1 MKKTKKMGKK
11 LLPVMFTLVMA
22 VALFTG
28 ILEKDMSM
36 VQAATLNNP
45 RIDKKGVMT
54 WDCVYFGHYPQ
65 SDATGNTKEP
75 IKWRVLFVDG
85 DDAFLVA
92 DMNLDVQRY
101 NATEKAVTW
110 ETCTMRSW
118 LNGYGSSSNA
128 CGINYTNDNFIDR
141 AFTASEQSVIKTVTV
156 TTKDNPFGG
165 GAGGNDTHDKL
176 FLLSFDE
183 VTNPDYG
190 FSANWA
196 EQDNAR
202 LRKNTAYAAAG
213 ETIGSDKMKSAGS
226 DNSWLLRSPGRF
238 EIKEGPSV
246 SVIPVEADGHI
257 PGYGGFVNNENK
269 GVCPALHLNL
279 SSSAYWSYAG
289 TVSSDGSTTEGEK
302 KPEEQKDFKKGDFVA
317 DPVSQAVYKVTKLD
331 SHNKTVEYI
340 VPKSRKTNVVI
351 PDEITIDGAGYKV
364 TSIAAGAFKNN
375 IWVTKVTIG
384 KNVKTIGDGAFS
396 IPLFEEDKVSKLKTV
411 NMGANVT
418 TISDTAFYG
427 CDKLTK
433 IVIPAKVNRIGKSA
447 FYGCRKLKNITIKT
461 RKLTKKNV
469 GKYAFSSTYSKATIK
484 VPDSKLKSYKKL
496 LRARGIKSK
505 AKIKK

>member
-1 MKKTKKMGKK
+1 MKKPMKMLQKF
-11 LLPVMFTLVMA
+11 LSLILVCVMA
-22 VALFTG
+22 ATLFTG

-45 RIDKKGVMT
+45 RIDKKGVMI
-54 WDCVYFGHYPQ
+54 WDCVYFGNYPQ
-65 SDATGNTKEP
+65 SDATGKTKEP
-75 IKWRVLFVDG
+75 IKWRVLSVDG

-101 NATEKAVTW
+101 NAVEKAVTW

-118 LNGYGSSSNA
+118 LNGYGSSSNDSK
-128 CGINYTNDNFIDR
+128 IDYTSDNFIGR
-141 AFTASEQSVIKTVTV
+141 AFTESEQNAIKMVTV
-156 TTKDNPFGG
+156 TNKDNPFGG
-165 GAGGNDTHDKL
+165 GVGSNDTHDKL

-213 ETIGSDKMKSAGS
+213 GTIGSDKMKSAGS
-226 DNSWLLRSPGRF
+226 ENSWMLRSPGRY
-238 EIKEGPSV
+238 EVKEGPSV

-257 PGYGGFVNNENK
+257 AGYGDFVNNENE

-279 SSSAYWSYAG
+279 SSSACWSYAG
-289 TVSSDGSTTEGEK
+289 TVSSNGSTTEGEK
-302 KPEEQKDFKKGDFVA
+302 QPEEQKDLKKGDFVT
-317 DPVSQAVYKVTKLD
+317 DPVSQAVYKVTALD

-340 VPKSRKTNVVI
+340 SPKSTKNNIVI
-351 PDEITIDGAGYKV
+351 PDKITIDGAGYKV

-384 KNVKTIGDGAFS
+384 KNVKNIGDGAFS
-396 IPLFEEDKVSKLKTV
+396 IPLFKEDKVSKLKTV

-418 TISDTAFYG
+418 KIDNKAFYG

-461 RKLTKKNV
+461 RKLTSKNV
-469 GKYAFSSTYSKATIK
+469 GKGAFSSTYSKATIK
-484 VPDSKLKSYKKL
+484 VPGNKLKSYKRI
-496 LRARGIKSK
+496 LRAKGIQSK